1 MFANVAQHQYTHNFL
16 HSPRYNDESDF
27 RKPLS
32 KPAGDGFTQHSRRF
46 GPHYGDNGQASQ
58 RTQQY
63 GQPLYKSRLNLRHRD
78 QPKAFNSKVDVSEHM
93 LRRKTPT
100 GTLAAGYDGRPGEWA
115 GRPHATKHFLMPTS
129 SAVEQTAYH
138 ALPTAEPT
146 NQPRHMRPQELY
158 LTTQERDNPLYGS
171 TAEHIDAK
179 DVIPSGDLRSNLF
192 QPAGLDSVLN
202 QGSWSYPY
210 GSLTWEQRNP
220 TMLQPMWPPSL
231 GFTAVNEPD
240 QYRRRWAG
248 NGYLSQRPN
257 DFQAPYYSP
266 QPIKSHSLGSNHQ
279 NFTLGSFSQHEF
291 NSQEILDGDT
301 ENEFGR
307 DCLDLDR
314 NQSEVYFFQHG
325 HQIPQQQRFS
335 LAHRA
340 KHHFARPLS
349 DRYAGY
355 RDHPCRFHIS
365 HQFGT
370 QRTPNSLS
378 SIHTDQVLF
387 KEKVL
392 TWAHCIYRSLVAS
405 TQQSRRN
412 IRNGNQHSDRRLA
425 SSIYLKPPRMSFIN
439 PNNDQGSVAH
449 DYDMN
454 QSRSSHI
461 QDFQDVQDRTVY
473 RELQRQHYPTNYN
486 KPSCDFTMPIQ
497 GSSGNQPW
505 QSPDLRHQRQVDGQ
519 DSSTHTISSVVS
531 ETLPTFVSGSILLP
545 HEASPVNAA
554 TAALDIL
561 DRLCQES
568 SWNWTEGMLLSGCLA
583 YGLGDYDKAMNWYM
597 KILSRD
603 PK

>member
-1 MFANVAQHQYTHNFL
+1 MASNMFANVAQHQYTHYFL
-16 HSPRYNDESDF
+16 HSPRYSDESDF

-32 KPAGDGFTQHSRRF
+32 KPAGDSFTQHNRRF
-46 GPHYGDNGQASQ
+46 GPHYGDTGQASQ

-63 GQPLYKSRLNLRHRD
+63 GQPLYKSRFNLRQRD
-78 QPKAFNSKVDVSEHM
+78 QSKAFDSKGDVSEHM

-138 ALPTAEPT
+138 ALPTVEPT
-146 NQPRHMRPQELY
+146 IQPRQMRPQEFY
-158 LTTQERDNPLYGS
+158 LTTQEQDNPLYGS
-171 TAEHIDAK
+171 TAKHIDAT
-179 DVIPSGDLRSNLF
+179 DVVPFGDPRSNLF

-210 GSLTWEQRNP
+210 GSLAWEQRNP

-231 GFTAVNEPD
+231 GFTALNEPD
-240 QYRRRWAG
+240 QYRRRWADDE
-248 NGYLSQRPN
+248 YLSQRPN
-257 DFQAPYYSP
+257 SFQAPYYSP
-266 QPIKSHSLGSNHQ
+266 QPIKSHSRGSNHQ
-279 NFTLGSFSQHEF
+279 KFTLGSARQYEF
-291 NSQEILDGDT
+291 NPQEILDGDT

-307 DCLDLDR
+307 DCLDLER
-314 NQSEVYFFQHG
+314 NQSEAYSFQYG
-325 HQIPQQQRFS
+325 NPIPQQQRFS

-340 KHHFARPLS
+340 KHHFAKPLS

-355 RDHPCRFHIS
+355 PCGS
-365 HQFGT
+365 HMSHHFET
-370 QRTPNSLS
+370 QRTPNSLFG
-378 SIHTDQVLF
+378 IHTDQVQF

-392 TWAHCIYRSLVAS
+392 TWAHSIYRSLVAS

-412 IRNGNQHSDRRLA
+412 IRNGNQHGDRRLA
-425 SSIYLKPPRMSFIN
+425 SSICLKPPRMSFIN

-449 DYDMN
+449 CYEFD
-454 QSRSSHI
+454 QSRSSYI
-461 QDFQDVQDRTVY
+461 QDIQDRTIY
-473 RELQRQHYPTNYN
+473 RELQRQHYPTIYN
-486 KPSCDFTMPIQ
+486 KPSCDFTVPIQ
-497 GSSGNQPW
+497 GSSGNQPC
-505 QSPDLRHQRQVDGQ
+505 QSPDLRRQRQVDGQ
-519 DSSTHTISSVVS
+519 DSSTHTISSVIS
-531 ETLPTFVSGSILLP
+531 DTLPVFVSGSILLQ

-583 YGLGDYDKAMNWYM
+583 YGLGDYDKAMNWYL
-597 KILSRD
+597 KILSHD